1 MKPSLLTLIVVGAVF
16 GFSCPID
23 SGARSRIT
31 MDTMMTAEV
40 VNSYQ
45 ITPRAAL
52 TFSTARPGSGE
63 ERVAPGADAKAA
75 RFDVMGFPDQIYQVQ
90 LPELVVLKN
99 VASSGRVRRILV
111 DQFQAFPSGSPRIN
125 ANGSNSFSVGARREA
140 LPSNQE
146 PGLYEGSFNVTVLY
160 P

>member
-1 MKPSLLTLIVVGAVF
+1 MKPSLISLIVVGAVF
-16 GFSCPID
+16 GFSCPVD

-31 MDTMMTAEV
+31 MDAMMSAEV

-52 TFSTARPGSGE
+52 TFSSAQPGSGE
-63 ERVAPGADAKAA
+63 ELISAGGDAKAA
-75 RFDVMGFPDQIYQVQ
+75 RFDVVGYPDQIYQVQ

-99 VASSGRVRRILV
+99 MAAKGRGRRILI
-111 DQFQAFPSGSPRIN
+111 DQFQAYPSGSPRIS
-125 ANGSNSFSVGARREA
+125 ASGSNSFSVGARREA
-140 LPSNQE
+140 LPSSQE
-146 PGLYEGSFNVTVLY
+146 PGLYEGAFNVTVLY